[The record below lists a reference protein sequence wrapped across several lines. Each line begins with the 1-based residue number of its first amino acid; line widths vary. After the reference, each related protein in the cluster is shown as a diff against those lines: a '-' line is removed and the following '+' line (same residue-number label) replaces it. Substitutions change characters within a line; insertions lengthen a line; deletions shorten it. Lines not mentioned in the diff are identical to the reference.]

1 MSPERVPLPPRP
13 PPPPRFNS
21 PPAARS
27 SGRLGGRNLAE
38 VEGQW
43 AGRAAGQWQR
53 GRGSAMQMSAGGGET
68 PAGCCAGRS
77 GQERSGSGWSA
88 GARTLLQRRGRSLGA
103 GSALLLLPTHRGPQP
118 AGKNTYTHSHIQTP
132 GIPPGDF
139 PPLLCYFCT
148 TTTAKTK
155 REDSQAA
162 LHPAARAGSW
172 RPDTPPAPPLEGQV
186 LTKLCHCCQVYAC
199 PCVCFSSGFALE
211 CKVIILYDPR
221 RALGESDKSAL
232 NLSRFY

>member
-1 MSPERVPLPPRP
+1 MTKLGLHHFPKG
-13 PPPPRFNS
+13 FNALS
-21 PPAARS
+21 YII
-27 SGRLGGRNLAE
+27 LFFFLIE
-38 VEGQW
+38 V
-43 AGRAAGQWQR
+43 
-53 GRGSAMQMSAGGGET
+53 
-68 PAGCCAGRS
+68 
-77 GQERSGSGWSA
+77 
-88 GARTLLQRRGRSLGA
+88 
-103 GSALLLLPTHRGPQP
+103 
-118 AGKNTYTHSHIQTP
+118 QTP

-172 RPDTPPAPPLEGQV
+172 RPDPPPAPPLEGQV

-199 PCVCFSSGFALE
+199 PCACFSSGSALE

-232 NLSRFY
+232 NLSRFYWFKKIINQVRSAQTFKNLYRAGLSAVVVNSVLQ